1 MAAVVADDL
10 VDLDDDV
17 LGDAGLYGSA
27 IDHLGEVDALLVWP
41 NNQTRHGQLPHQESA
56 NCHIKNRPTATSRIG
71 QLPHLLLKKWLNL
84 KFNLY
89 LCTKIVKNM
98 EYKKRI
104 ADQIL
109 ADKLEASGAVLIEG
123 PKFCGKTTLAK
134 QQAGSVLSMADPDKL
149 SQNLALAKTNITKL
163 LVGDT
168 PRLIDEWQ
176 IAPQFWD
183 AVRNEVDRRE
193 DDGQFIL
200 TGSAVPP
207 KPKKDKE
214 GNVIQEE
221 QIHHTGTGRIS
232 RLKLRTMTLWESEDS
247 TGMVSLGELFKN
259 PESVDGE
266 SHIDLDRLAYL
277 TCRGGWPKAVLKK
290 SDKAALAQ
298 AFDYFDS
305 VVNSDIKRVD
315 DVDRDEEL
323 AKRIMRSYARNQA
336 SQATAG
342 TILADIKNNG
352 DEQMSENTVYS
363 YIKALREIFVI
374 EDSIAWNP
382 NLRSKTAIRTSDT
395 RYFIDPSIATAALGL
410 GPNDLINDLN
420 TFGLIFETLAVR
432 DLRVYAE
439 SLDGKVYHYRDK
451 NNLECDAVVH
461 LRNGSYGLIEVKLG
475 GYELIKEGAESL
487 KALSDKIDTT
497 KMKKPSFLMVLT
509 GVGDY
514 AYKRPEDGVL
524 VVPIGCLKE

>member
-1 MAAVVADDL
+1 MLAEKL
-10 VDLDDDV
+10 
-17 LGDAGLYGSA
+17 
-27 IDHLGEVDALLVWP
+27 
-41 NNQTRHGQLPHQESA
+41 ESA
-56 NCHIKNRPTATSRIG
+56 
-71 QLPHLLLKKWLNL
+71 
-84 KFNLY
+84 
-89 LCTKIVKNM
+89 
-98 EYKKRI
+98 
-104 ADQIL
+104 
-109 ADKLEASGAVLIEG
+109 GAVLIEG
-123 PKFCGKTTLAK
+123 PKYCGKTTLAA
-134 QQAGSVLSMADPDKL
+134 QQAGSKLSMADPDTL
-149 SQNLALAKTNITKL
+149 SQNLALARTNISRL
-163 LVGDT
+163 LAGAT

-183 AVRNEVDRRE
+183 AVRNEVDKRE

-207 KPKKDKE
+207 KPKKDE
-214 GNVIQEE
+214 NGNLIEEE

-247 TGMVSLGELFKN
+247 TGTVSLRELFEN
-259 PESVDGE
+259 AETIDGE
-266 SHIDLDRLAYL
+266 SHIDLDKLAYL

-290 SDKAALAQ
+290 NTKAALSQ
-298 AFDYFDS
+298 AFDYYDS
-305 VVNSDIKRVD
+305 VVSNDIKRVD

-323 AKRIMRSYARNQA
+323 TMRIMRSYARNQA

-342 TILADIKNNG
+342 TILADIKNYG
-352 DEQMSENTVYS
+352 DEQMSENTIYN
-363 YIKALREIFVI
+363 YIKALKEIFVI

-410 GPNDLINDLN
+410 GPKDLINDMN
-420 TFGLIFETLAVR
+420 TFGLIFETLAIR

-461 LRNGSYGLIEVKLG
+461 LRNGSYGLIEIKIG
-475 GYELIKEGAESL
+475 GADLIKNGAESL
-487 KALSDKIDTT
+487 KKLSDKIDTT

-509 GVGDY
+509 GIGDY

-524 VVPIGCLKE
+524 VIPIGCLKN